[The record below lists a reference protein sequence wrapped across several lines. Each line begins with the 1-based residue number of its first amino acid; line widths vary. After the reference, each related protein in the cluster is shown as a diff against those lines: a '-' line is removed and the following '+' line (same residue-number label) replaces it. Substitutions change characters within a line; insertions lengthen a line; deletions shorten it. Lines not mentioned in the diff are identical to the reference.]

1 MIGVGAALRRGL
13 AIAAAVVAGG
23 AAQAQSLSE
32 SVGLAVTTNPKVESM
47 VHNREGVD
55 AELRRARGLYLPQID
70 LHAAIGPE
78 YTENVLTLGTNG
90 EHMRSELEAVLTQK
104 LYDGG
109 ATTAEVDRQLGR
121 SKSAAYRIR
130 ENADSIGLDAV
141 EAHLDVVRL
150 RKILGDA
157 DENVRVHR
165 SLLDRVKQRSAG
177 GAGRGA
183 DVAQASTRLEQA
195 LAARDETRGL
205 LQDAEAHYLIVV
217 GRPPGTLEEAVLPEG
232 ALPPAIDAS
241 LLTAQSSNPAVKARE
256 ADIEA
261 AEAGVDAADAK
272 FDPLI
277 TLEVGGMHDRNVA
290 GFPGRDDEARALVVL
305 HWNLYAGGS
314 DIANRESAYA
324 QVAQAKT
331 TRLEA
336 LRQAELDLR
345 LAWSSY
351 ETAQRRLPNLTSAV
365 AHDVEVRDAYDQ
377 QFQVNQR
384 SLLDLLDSQNELFQA
399 QSRLITVQE
408 QVVFSG
414 FRILAVQGTLLQSL
428 NVQPPPEADY
438 TQKTKRPQ
446 RPKKESY

>member
-1 MIGVGAALRRGL
+1 MARLSMALHWGL
-13 AIAAAVVAGG
+13 AVAASLVASGAV
-23 AAQAQSLSE
+23 QAQSLSE
-32 SVGLAVTTNPKVESM
+32 SVSLAVTTNPKVESII
-47 VHNREGVD
+47 HNREGVD

-70 LHAAIGPE
+70 LHASFGPE
-78 YTENVLTLGTNG
+78 YTENILTVGTNG
-90 EHMRSELEAVLTQK
+90 QHMRSEFEAVLTQK

-109 ATTAEVDRQLGR
+109 ATTAEVDRQKGR

-130 ENADSIGLDAV
+130 ENADAVGLDAI
-141 EAHLDVVRL
+141 EAHLDIVRL
-150 RKILGDA
+150 RKILAFA
-157 DENVRVHR
+157 DENIRVHR
-165 SLLDRVKQRSAG
+165 NLLERVQQRSST

-183 DVAQASTRLEQA
+183 DVAQAQTRLEQA
-195 LAARDETRGL
+195 EAARDETRGL
-205 LQDAEAHYLIVV
+205 LQDAEAHYLVVV
-217 GRPPGTLEEAVLPEG
+217 GRPAGTLEEAVLPPG
-232 ALPPAIDAS
+232 ALPESVDAS
-241 LLTAQSSNPAVKARE
+241 LLTLQKSNPTVKARE
-256 ADIEA
+256 ADIES

-272 FDPLI
+272 FDPVI
-277 TLEVGGMHDRNVA
+277 TFEVGGMHDNNVD

-345 LAWSSY
+345 QAWSSY
-351 ETAQRRLPNLTSAV
+351 DSAMHRLPPLTSAV
-365 AHDVEVRDAYDQ
+365 DHDVEVRNAYDQ
-377 QFQVNQR
+377 QFQVAQR
-384 SLLDLLDSQNELFQA
+384 TLLDLLDSQNELFQS
-399 QSRLITVQE
+399 QTRLITVQE

-414 FRILAVQGTLLQSL
+414 FRILAVQGTLLQAL

-446 RPKKESY
+446 RPTKESY

>member
-1 MIGVGAALRRGL
+1 MARVSTAMPMILMMAATL
-13 AIAAAVVAGG
+13 AAGG
-23 AAQAQSLSE
+23 AAHAQSLSD
-32 SVGLAVTTNPKVESM
+32 SVSLAVTTNPKVATII
-47 VHNREGVD
+47 HNREGVD

-70 LHAAIGPE
+70 LHASIGPE
-78 YTENVLTLGTNG
+78 YTENVLTVGTNG
-90 EHMRSELEAVLTQK
+90 QHMRNELEAVLTQK

-109 ATTAEVDRQLGR
+109 ATTAEVERQKGR
-121 SKSAAYRIR
+121 SKSASYRVK
-130 ENADSIGLDAV
+130 ENAESVGLDAV

-150 RKILGDA
+150 RKILAFA
-157 DENVRVHR
+157 DENIRVHR
-165 SLLDRVKQRSAG
+165 GLLDRVQQRSST

-195 LAARDETRGL
+195 EAARDETRGL
-205 LQDAEAHYLIVV
+205 LQDAEAHYLMVV
-217 GRPPGTLEEAVLPEG
+217 GRPPGTLEEAVLPSG
-232 ALPPAIDAS
+232 ALPPAVDAS
-241 LLTAQSSNPAVKARE
+241 LLLMEKSNPTVKARE
-256 ADIEA
+256 ADIDS

-277 TLEVGGMHDRNVA
+277 TLEVGGMHDHNVS

-324 QVAQAKT
+324 QVEQAKT

-345 LAWSSY
+345 QAWSSY
-351 ETAQRRLPNLTSAV
+351 EAAQHRLPALKAATDHN
-365 AHDVEVRDAYDQ
+365 VEVRNAYDQ
-377 QFQVNQR
+377 QFQVSQR
-384 SLLDLLDSQNELFQA
+384 TLLDLLDSQNELFQS
-399 QSRLITVQE
+399 QTRLITDQE

-446 RPKKESY
+446 RPKKESF